1 MNLITDIFQTTS
13 ELFIA
18 AKYSILIGQART
30 EKKAIHFS
38 VPSDFSVFFSQ
49 RPERIPHHLGT
60 GSDIMDNHRTS
71 WILYC
76 PQGSLHEITVNDL
89 SLLSRRENHDAL
101 PFPS

>member
-1 MNLITDIFQTTS
+1 MDLITDIFQTTS

-38 VPSDFSVFFSQ
+38 VPSDFSAFFSQ
-49 RPERIPHHLGT
+49 RAERIPHHLGA
-60 GSDIMDNHRTS
+60 GSDIMNNHRTS
-71 WILYC
+71 WVLYY